1 MDPGFNKDNLT
12 VGLAV
17 YLKHYG
23 ALTCHTSPVIAKPF
37 SKLAEDLTGEEPGF
51 YSKWTIQ
58 TPMQLNR

>member
-51 YSKWTIQ
+51 YSK
-58 TPMQLNR
+58 